1 MKLSIFEQK
10 IINTWEEVYKKG
22 QLTLWILLA
31 LKKSPKHMQAI
42 KNFIHRATHHTLQA
56 DDQSMY
62 RALRR
67 FTSLELITFRET
79 PSLNH
84 GPDVKK
90 YSLTSTGQRI
100 LKSFVTRNITSIFY
114 KPKIKKLLTK

>member
-42 KNFIHRATHHTLQA
+42 KNFIHRVTHHTLQA

-67 FTSLELITFRET
+67 FTSMELITFYEA
-79 PSLNH
+79 PSTHH
-84 GPDVKK
+84 GPAVKI

-100 LKSFVTRNITSIFY
+100 LKSFITRNITTIFY
-114 KPKIKKLLTK
+114 KPNIKKLLTK